1 MPTPLFSILVPTYNQ
16 AHYLPQALESLQ
28 AQTYAQW
35 EALVVDDGSTD
46 NTRQVME
53 QYAHR
58 DKRIRAIHKPNG
70 GVASALNEGLRH
82 ATGEWVCW
90 LSSDDLFAPEKLAIH
105 VQAMRDH
112 QQCLFFHSDFSLY
125 YEDHGTLCLSSQEYH
140 ALIPERDDQ
149 VVQFLR
155 VNYVNGIS
163 IAVHR
168 SLFETVGYFSEYL
181 RFGQDFDLWLR
192 ITTKFPLE
200 FIDRLTCVTRIHRG
214 QTTHTL
220 PVAGEFES
228 AVAALT
234 LLNRYSFASLFPRT
248 DLSERTALLRSV
260 RQVLGIISAPDSYLH
275 SCGFSPALIDRL
287 REHVTRLAAHDV
299 LSAIRPQLNE
309 IACAENMP
317 QEVTESVSSWL
328 DCYQRPFVYQSYDPI
343 NEMTNHAR
351 RARVY
356 GRGKVADSIATYLGT
371 YGGNL
376 RALTLE
382 RCSAVRE

>member
-1 MPTPLFSILVPTYNQ
+1 MPQPLFSILVPTYNQ

-28 AQTYAQW
+28 AQTFSQW

-46 NTRQVME
+46 STRQVME
-53 QYAHR
+53 QYAFR
-58 DKRIRAIHKPNG
+58 DKRIRGIHKQNG

-105 VQAMRDH
+105 VQAFRD
-112 QQCLFFHSDFSLY
+112 QQQSLFFHSDFSLY
-125 YEDHGTLCLSSQEYH
+125 YEEHGNVCLSSHEYH
-140 ALIPERDDQ
+140 SLIPEQEGQ
-149 VVQFLR
+149 VVQLLR

-168 SLFETVGYFSEYL
+168 SLFEAVGYFSEYL

-192 ITTKFPLE
+192 MAARFPLE
-200 FIDRLTCVTRIHRG
+200 FIDKRTCVTRIHSG

-220 PVAGEFES
+220 PAAGEFES

-234 LLNRYSFASLFPRT
+234 LLNRCPFASLFPRT

-260 RQVLGIISAPDSYLH
+260 RQVLGILSARDSYLH
-275 SCGFSPALIDRL
+275 SCGFGPALLDRL
-287 REHVTRLAAHDV
+287 REYVTRITAHDI
-299 LSAIRPQLNE
+299 LSAIRPMLKE
-309 IACAENMP
+309 IVYTDHMP
-317 QEVTESVSSWL
+317 QEITESVSSWL
-328 DCYQRPFVYQSYDPI
+328 ESYQSPFVYHCYDPI

-351 RARVY
+351 RAKIF
-356 GRGKVADSIATYLGT
+356 GKNDVADSIVAYLGK
-371 YGGNL
+371 YGTNI
-376 RALTLE
+376 RALTME
-382 RCSAVRE
+382 RCSRD